1 MNEQAHEDISP
12 AHLQP
17 VMTTGHL
24 IEGRLDNALRSHGL
38 TLAKL
43 GVLRELALANEPLTL
58 GQLAERIS
66 CVKSNIT
73 QLVDRMEKSGLV
85 KRVPDT
91 IDRRCMRAALTDEG
105 RRRYKLGVAEE
116 LQIEQEILE
125 NLTEQEQEQLAR
137 LLGRLV
143 K

>member
-1 MNEQAHEDISP
+1 MNERAQEDISS
-12 AHLQP
+12 ALLQP
-17 VMTTGHL
+17 VIATGHL
-24 IEGRLDNALRSHGL
+24 VEGRLDNALRTHGL

-43 GVLRELALANEPLTL
+43 GVLRELALADEPLTL
-58 GQLAERIS
+58 GQLAERVS

-85 KRVPDT
+85 KRVPDSS
-91 IDRRCMRAALTDEG
+91 DRRCMRAALTDEG
-105 RRRYKLGVAEE
+105 RRRYKLGVTEE
-116 LQIEQEILE
+116 SQVEQEILGS
-125 NLTEQEQEQLAR
+125 LSGQEQEQLGR